1 MKFTLLSLLLALPC
15 LAEPLAQTVAVQTRP
30 DPAAPIVTYLKAG
43 SEPVPA
49 TTAEALPLGWMA
61 VQIPGPFDAYVL
73 NRDLTKGLDVKESAS
88 IYLEPKPDSGVLTT
102 AAKGDKTEITGLYGR
117 WTKIR
122 LQKDLVGYVQL
133 TSAADASPAPLVSA
147 PSGGTPTPA
156 VVSGPGKPVSVE
168 AASLPRFFEG
178 RFVSSRRTLMSRRPF
193 DWQLDDSSGT
203 RFAYLDLGK
212 LLLTDQIDRYIDHS
226 VVVYGTL
233 KPMPGGKDIVIDV
246 ENLRLQ

>member
-1 MKFTLLSLLLALPC
+1 MSLALPC
-15 LAEPLAQTVAVQTRP
+15 LAEPLAQTAAVQTRP

-49 TTAEALPLGWMA
+49 TTVEEPPPGWMA
-61 VQIPGPFDAYVL
+61 VQLPGPFDAYVL
-73 NRDLTKGLDVKESAS
+73 NRDLTKGLDVKTGAP

-117 WTKIR
+117 WTKIQ
-122 LQKDLVGYVQL
+122 LHKDLVGYVQL
-133 TSAADASPAPLVSA
+133 ASATSAPLIPLQSA
-147 PSGGTPTPA
+147 PPGEAPA
-156 VVSGPGKPVSVE
+156 QVAPGPGKPVSVE
-168 AASLPRFFEG
+168 DAALPRFFEG
-178 RFVSSRRTLMSRRPF
+178 QFVSSQHPLMPRRPF

-233 KPMPGGKDIVIDV
+233 KPMPGGKDLVIDV
-246 ENLRLQ
+246 ESLRLQ